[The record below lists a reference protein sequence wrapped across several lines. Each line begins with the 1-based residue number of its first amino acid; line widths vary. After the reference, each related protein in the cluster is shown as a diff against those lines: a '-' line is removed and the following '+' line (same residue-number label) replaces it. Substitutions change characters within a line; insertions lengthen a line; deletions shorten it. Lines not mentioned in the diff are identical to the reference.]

1 MAMINRI
8 LYPTDFSERSL
19 VALPVAID
27 LARRYGAEL
36 YCLHVV
42 EMPGEFI
49 LEDSYMLPLVTEYQP
64 DYGKLKEAAE
74 SHLEQFVTQHVPDLQ
89 GAVTR
94 AVVTGKPFAEIIR
107 YAREQNIDLIVLG
120 THGRSALGSVLLG
133 SVAEKVVRKA
143 RCPVLTV
150 RHPEHR
156 FEAP

>member
-1 MAMINRI
+1 MAAIKKI
-8 LYPTDFSERSL
+8 LHPTDFSERSL
-19 VALPVAID
+19 AALPLAID
-27 LARRYGAEL
+27 LAQRYEAEL
-36 YCLHVV
+36 HCLHVV
-42 EMPGEFI
+42 EMPSEFI

-74 SHLEQFVTQHVPDLQ
+74 SHLEQFVAEHVPDLQ
-89 GAVTR
+89 GSVKR

-143 RCPVLTV
+143 PCAVLTV